1 MRLSSLEVAFS
12 SAILRFSFAS
22 ATGRSAKE
30 KALLRKPFPDRF
42 LVGVLGVF
50 PWNEPNADLI
60 PDVFLVGVLG
70 ASPRNEPKADFIVL
84 LRLFRS
90 RIVAIISASWDK
102 NLNAFSMVGRVG
114 MESAQ
119 QLLIKLR
126 RILGQRRGRVG
137 RKCAKQTELK

>member
-1 MRLSSLEVAFS
+1 MTLSSLEVAFS

-22 ATGRSAKE
+22 TTGRSGKE
-30 KALLRKPFPDRF
+30 NVLLRKPFPDHF

-50 PWNEPNADLI
+50 PWKEPNADFI
-60 PDVFLVGVLG
+60 TDFFLVGVLG
-70 ASPRNEPKADFIVL
+70 VSPRNEPNVDFIVL
-84 LRLFRS
+84 LRLFLS